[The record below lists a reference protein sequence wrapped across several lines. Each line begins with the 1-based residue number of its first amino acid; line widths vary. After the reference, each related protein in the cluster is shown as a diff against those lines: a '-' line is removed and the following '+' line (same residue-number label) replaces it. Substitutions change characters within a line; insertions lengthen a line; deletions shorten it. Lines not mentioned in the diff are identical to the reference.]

1 MTETDMVDSLQE
13 SEKKAVDTM
22 SQSEDVYAPEE
33 PTPDIPISLLD
44 IQMPETPESTK
55 GQISDGDMPRLESP
69 RLLKPVLGKVQAKKR
84 LMAFVNKFN
93 VLPKVPNKSALLQ
106 AYSTKASKTKS
117 GDDKSLQNDSS
128 TSLSVDSD
136 SVQQFHSRHSGSGK
150 SKKKTEEKILAIEE
164 IRREESKSKM
174 LLAEAMAAA
183 SLEEENFV
191 NRNGQNLLEN
201 VKSIRDRNKQDDN
214 VSRKSSSKSFM
225 ENKYS
230 ERRRYGR
237 EERRDSRNRE
247 SKDYNSGRE
256 RYYKGRD
263 QRRKQKDKKDDK
275 NKGDDVSRY
284 EESRDRR
291 EDEKDRKDDDK
302 DRWEDVREKKGAK
315 EKRES
320 VREKRSLS
328 REKSS
333 EVKDKKEKERD
344 KDKGKEKDIMNL
356 SSWSELKKCGITM
369 DDIIDIR
376 RRDYSDRLM
385 KNRTAEDYIRYFDQM
400 LLLNDCRLKRY
411 AFTAEGLDGPKE
423 YPPESVRVTKRGRP
437 QVLYSE
443 NPRTSLFLS
452 HEQIL
457 QTVAGDRREKMREIC
472 ETDIARDNAEVAEKP
487 ARVRNW
493 YPKAGI
499 CKASEKVKWQFPVN
513 VQLPRSKWDSEDED
527 RLSNEVEREAE
538 EEEEECEAKSVDIER
553 DQETFSLRSSII
565 EENAKNDKTADN
577 EDTELCI
584 AKIVDND
591 NRQSTSPLLQST
603 GDEKLASEYEQFMK
617 MVCTD
622 IPTSKE
628 FSPNTVPTKSTSP
641 LSYHDF
647 NIETNLSED
656 NNFAFAERG
665 EKPEKVNTSNEDTLS
680 SKETRQNVEVP
691 EVEEDQASSSG
702 SRIQAQQSEAV
713 GEKSESDDSRSIP
726 SDWENVRIKVERLS
740 DENSDSREV
749 RKKKRRKKVTSSSD
763 SSSTTSSS
771 DSEEEVK
778 KRRRKRKLS
787 DDYTSAS
794 DSNSSESSSSS
805 SDSSSS
811 DDKRKKRRKKKRK
824 AEKRKKKAKRIAKTK
839 KKRRRKVSVDSS
851 NSNSSDN
858 RKKKKAASKKAK
870 EKREHVEKENENGD
884 TIQKSPL
891 QPSSPV
897 KKIKEER
904 KAESRK
910 RSVEK
915 HDLWSKEQELM
926 RNVIS
931 DSGNKA
937 HKNEEKRNKPE
948 ETYLEEWE
956 VDSVIMAQQKGERMS
971 KSGMDKIET
980 VGDDFRK
987 ADKKDERVKKDER
1000 SKKDERLK
1008 EKCSGIVKEII
1019 QPGTTIE
1026 EEIDVKKKKKKD
1038 KESSKS
1044 SNEFLADWEKLEKQ
1058 KKEKWG
1064 ETEFDT
1070 LNVLSLTQLEREV
1083 NKRQLLADEWEVDS
1097 LEAVP
1102 DLLVNKKKPARTSKK
1117 VEKEVRYDKKTDTY
1131 ISIDKE
1137 TSRESKKRQDRLSA
1151 MRIWEEEQEEGE
1163 REAMMLM
1170 EQKHKRKRDE
1180 WDIEEETYLR
1190 EKEERKDSI
1199 EKNIPAIDSIHK
1211 EISAADSDVDACA
1224 KQDAIAARK
1233 NKKSRWDIASQ
1244 AEEKIELKAPVMWE
1258 EECAEWT
1265 KLNTLDRKSDKLE
1278 RTETILPKTKIKDE
1292 DVDQQLRKSVSK
1304 GADFTDLF
1312 SRKSQDDLLETSW
1325 TSEEPTRNKSRLKS
1339 VESSSQR
1346 DIFFNKEQIPPTSM
1360 KEPHTA
1366 EQLED
1371 MFEIDVKLPTT
1382 NVELY
1387 SPSSP
1392 APSQKSETF
1401 QDVEHFGN
1409 DNSSSLILKENLTQD
1424 KLKKESAIVSDEE
1437 SISNIPLQI
1446 KYREGK
1452 YSKSSM
1458 MKEEFEEILGIQT
1471 DDQSAQKMFLTK
1483 GSESSL
1489 ADLPINEPCL
1499 DTSNCKPLRMDI
1511 FAEYESDECRS
1522 KLNAKTTE
1530 AVVSNS
1536 SKSEEST
1543 EGKAALKLIPKQ
1555 LLIRRNNERVKAK
1568 LISDDPM
1575 QHAAA
1580 LLTIQ
1585 KKLRESHAVRND
1597 MQSVP
1602 CEDSAND
1609 FKMECE
1615 KPATVDKKMVGDVAP
1630 AEQTTDAD
1638 VKVDSKDLSATAKTL
1653 ITPASESP
1661 GAVKVDFNRVEEF
1674 KSSEKEG
1681 SKEEEVKKT
1690 RFSVKDVSDTETQ
1703 IRSPSREQRKRSPS
1717 KKESEKRVSDRGKE
1731 KRDKKFDDRERSER
1745 RDSRSSKQDYS
1756 EKRRSSPSNSRRRR
1770 RSVSPRTSWERERSR
1785 SESHSRSWSRS
1796 RSKSPKRKDGSFLSR
1811 DKRSSRLDEE
1821 RSRSKADDRRDR
1833 STRTPPRSNTVSYN
1847 KDHFKKYGSSK
1858 DRDDW
1863 NRRKYDSMERDRE
1876 KEGRPY
1882 DPMEVLRERNADAD
1896 RHREGRFRGDE
1907 TDRSYWPY
1915 ESENIPRDRN
1925 ESLESYPNG
1934 QDLDLDYEEKVY
1946 YRDDSIERDIMEG
1959 PLRSASKFP
1968 QRRSISGSR
1977 RDRQWEKDRESMD
1990 LDRHGHSRRP
2000 EKPAPLRGR
2009 TSPRPRRSSPRVS
2022 HDRFRRGSRSR
2033 SRSWSRSRSRSRT
2046 RSRSRSTSRSR
2057 SLRSRSRSRS
2067 RSGSRS
2073 RTRSTSGSRLR
2084 SPDHGLRIPERLR
2097 SSRSPS
2103 VGRGRAGESSRERK
2117 DEHDNRK
2124 LDSCSERGRRI
2135 ETIVQ
2140 SVSGLARDSAVLD
2153 SEMHMADNMETVA
2166 AGFQYPNE
2174 NEVGNEYYYSE
2185 NNLTY
2190 PPCIDDSAT
2199 SSPKRLS
2206 LDDRLELELGIK
2218 KQQDTAG
2225 VASDYPDNFNSNVC
2239 YSSSPQQQQQML
2251 YRQQPTVLQV
2261 GNVLQVVPADFN
2273 GVPTAH
2279 REPTSSSTAPIV
2291 RGSSQV
2297 VRVGNV
2303 LQVVPT
2309 SLDWSGGQPSSVEQP
2324 AGIMYSATVPQPS
2337 PIPSASISVPVPV
2350 PVPMPVPVPTIS
2362 ASTPVPALSPVAL
2375 PLAVP
2380 VPVPGPVPLP
2390 VTPAVFPRT
2399 EVPTPKTPVQPVY
2412 NYEVI
2417 LETRR
2422 KEREERKRLREMRR
2436 KEKERRRIE
2445 RINRRALRMLEKSTM
2460 RQIDSGQTNSSSMDP
2475 AVLKALRE
2483 TDEQAE
2489 TEEQPV
2495 SVTSEKEEGASIAA
2509 LAASTEEEDVPVDD
2523 DEEEEEEEEPE
2534 VEDDEEDEEEP
2545 EEDEEEDEED
2555 DEKSSSRISNRRTE
2569 VDDAAVA
2576 ATSEMSKFNLETET
2590 TDWPDLPPPPLK
2602 GILVAPGFR
2611 RSLVP
2616 NGNLDELSTPENE
2629 SDDNGE
2635 KEWLDIDKT
2644 NESNKEEMGENKS
2657 SKSKAQVKI
2666 KSKTLKLSIR
2676 RRSKKSVQFADGIKP
2691 GEGTSPSGGEGDMP
2705 SPPPPTAVITRD
2717 GVREIRR
2724 SSSRKSRKQEK
2735 RSRPPKTKKKVKV
2748 KIIKLKK
2755 PRVTPLT
2762 AMMMDDSDE
2771 LDDRSP
2777 PPPPPGSPPPPHLWP
2792 SYLSAYNSITR
2803 PAEAQSTSS
2812 TVINAV
2818 QAPPPPTP
2826 LPLLIPPPPLNYTIQ
2841 PCSKA

>member
-1 MTETDMVDSLQE
+1 MTETDMVDSLQEE

-1602 CEDSAND
+1602 
-1609 FKMECE
+1609 
-1615 KPATVDKKMVGDVAP
+1615 ATVDKKMVGDVAP

>member
-1 MTETDMVDSLQE
+1 MTETDMVDSLQEE

-1392 APSQKSETF
+1392 APSQKSE
-1401 QDVEHFGN
+1401 DVEHFGN

>member
-1 MTETDMVDSLQE
+1 MTETDTIDSLQE
-13 SEKKAVDTM
+13 SEKKTVDTM

-55 GQISDGDMPRLESP
+55 GQTSDGDMPRLESP

-93 VLPKVPNKSALLQ
+93 VLPKVPSKVALLQ
-106 AYSTKASKTKS
+106 AHSAKVSKTKS
-117 GDDKSLQNDSS
+117 GDEKSLQNDSS
-128 TSLSVDSD
+128 TSLNMDSD
-136 SVQQFHSRHSGSGK
+136 SAPHFHSRHSSGGK

-183 SLEEENFV
+183 SLEDENFV
-191 NRNGQNLLEN
+191 NRNGQNLLES
-201 VKSIRDRNKQDDN
+201 VKSIRERTKQDDN
-214 VSRKSSSKSFM
+214 VSHRSGSKKTTD
-225 ENKYS
+225 NKYS
-230 ERRRYGR
+230 ERKRYGR
-237 EERRDSRNRE
+237 EERKINRE
-247 SKDYNSGRE
+247 SKDYNGGRG
-256 RYYKGRD
+256 RHYKDRD
-263 QRRKQKDKKDDK
+263 QRRKEKDKKDDK
-275 NKGDDVSRY
+275 NKRDEERCSRY

-291 EDEKDRKDDDK
+291 EDERDRKDDEK
-302 DRWEDVREKKGAK
+302 DRWEDVREKKVTK

-328 REKSS
+328 RERSS
-333 EVKDKKEKERD
+333 EVRDKRE
-344 KDKGKEKDIMNL
+344 KDKGKERDIMSL
-356 SSWSELKKCGITM
+356 SSWLELKKCGITI

-376 RRDYSDRLM
+376 KRDYSDRST
-385 KNRTAEDYIRYFDQM
+385 KNRTAEDYVRHFDQM
-400 LLLNDCRLKRY
+400 LLLSDCRLKRY

-423 YPPESVRVTKRGRP
+423 YPPESLRMTKKGRP
-437 QVLYSE
+437 QLLYAE
-443 NPRTSLFLS
+443 NPRLSLLLT
-452 HEQIL
+452 HGQIL
-457 QTVAGDRREKMREIC
+457 QIVASDRREKIREIC
-472 ETDIARDNAEVAEKP
+472 EADVARDTAEITTKKP
-487 ARVRNW
+487 AHVRNW
-493 YPKAGI
+493 YPKTGL
-499 CKASEKVKWQFPVN
+499 CKDSENVKWQFPVN

-527 RLSNEVEREAE
+527 RLSNVAEPEQVESEVKSNNVDRGQAILSSRSNVLE
-538 EEEEECEAKSVDIER
+538 EETRSDKKSIN
-553 DQETFSLRSSII
+553 
-565 EENAKNDKTADN
+565 EN
-577 EDTELCI
+577 TEPCI
-584 AKIVDND
+584 AKDVNSD
-591 NRQSTSPLLQST
+591 NRQSTSPLLQSA

-622 IPTSKE
+622 IPTSEE
-628 FSPNTVPTKSTSP
+628 FSPKMVSTKSTTP

-647 NIETNLSED
+647 NIETNLPED
-656 NNFAFAERG
+656 NNFAFVERNENS
-665 EKPEKVNTSNEDTLS
+665 EKSNAGNEETLS
-680 SKETRQNVEVP
+680 KKESRQNVEVP
-691 EVEEDQASSSG
+691 EVEDDQASSTS
-702 SRIQAQQSEAV
+702 SHIQVQEREAMD
-713 GEKSESDDSRSIP
+713 EKSESDDSRSIP
-726 SDWENVRIKVERLS
+726 SDWENVPIKVECLS

-749 RKKKRRKKVTSSSD
+749 RKKKRRKKVVSSSE

-787 DDYTSAS
+787 DDYSSVS
-794 DSNSSESSSSS
+794 DSNSSSTSTSS

-839 KKRRRKVSVDSS
+839 KKRKRKASVDSS
-851 NSNSSDN
+851 NSDSSDHQ
-858 RKKKKAASKKAK
+858 KKKKAASKKTK
-870 EKREHVEKENENGD
+870 EKRPHVEKENGNEDIIKTAEN
-884 TIQKSPL
+884 SPL
-891 QPSSPV
+891 QPSPPM

-910 RSVEK
+910 RSAEK
-915 HDLWSKEQELM
+915 RDIWSKEQELI

-931 DSGNKA
+931 DDSNKTR
-937 HKNEEKRNKPE
+937 KDKEKRNKTE
-948 ETYLEEWE
+948 ERYLEEWE
-956 VDSVIMAQQKGERMS
+956 VDSVIMAQQKGERLA
-971 KSGMDKIET
+971 KSCMEKIEN
-980 VGDDFRK
+980 VEDDFRK
-987 ADKKDERVKKDER
+987 VDKKDERIKKEGR
-1000 SKKDERLK
+1000 GKKEERLK
-1008 EKCSGIVKEII
+1008 EECLAICKEIV
-1019 QPGTTIE
+1019 QPGTHIE
-1026 EEIDVKKKKKKD
+1026 EEIDSKKKKKRD
-1038 KESSKS
+1038 KEKKG

-1083 NKRQLLADEWEVDS
+1083 SKRQLLADEWEVDS

-1102 DLLVNKKKPARTSKK
+1102 DIQINKKKSARSSKK

-1131 ISIDKE
+1131 ISVDKE
-1137 TSRESKKRQDRLSA
+1137 TSRECKKRQDRLSA

-1163 REAMMLM
+1163 REAMLM
-1170 EQKHKRKRDE
+1170 EQKNKRKRDE
-1180 WDIEEETYLR
+1180 WDIEEETYLC
-1190 EKEERKDSI
+1190 EKGERKENI
-1199 EKNIPAIDSIHK
+1199 EEDVSTIDSIQK
-1211 EISAADSDVDACA
+1211 EIDATVGDVDVCM
-1224 KQDAIAARK
+1224 KQDTIAAK
-1233 NKKSRWDIASQ
+1233 KSKKSRWDIASQ
-1244 AEEKIELKAPVMWE
+1244 VEEKMELKAPVMWE

-1265 KLNTLDRKSDKLE
+1265 KLNKFDRKSDKLE
-1278 RTETILPKTKIKDE
+1278 RSDIILPKAKIKDE
-1292 DVDQQLRKSVSK
+1292 NVDQPLRKSTSK
-1304 GADFTDLF
+1304 SSDFIDLF
-1312 SRKSQDDLLETSW
+1312 SRKSQDELLETSW
-1325 TSEEPTRNKSRLKS
+1325 TSEDLTRCKSRQKS
-1339 VESSSQR
+1339 GESNSER
-1346 DIFFNKEQIPPTSM
+1346 DTFFNKEQIALTGVN
-1360 KEPHTA
+1360 
-1366 EQLED
+1366 EQQTVEKLKD
-1371 MFEIDVKLPTT
+1371 VFEIDINLAAQ

-1392 APSQKSETF
+1392 APSQKSE
-1401 QDVEHFGN
+1401 DVEQFGN
-1409 DNSSSLILKENLTQD
+1409 DNSSSLSLRENLTQD
-1424 KLKKESAIVSDEE
+1424 KLKRESSVIDEE
-1437 SISNIPLQI
+1437 SIPNIPLQL

-1458 MKEEFEEILGIQT
+1458 MKEEFDEILGMRM
-1471 DDQSAQKMFLTK
+1471 DDQSPQKMFLGK
-1483 GSESSL
+1483 GVETSL
-1489 ADLPINEPCL
+1489 VDLPINEPCP
-1499 DTSNCKPLRMDI
+1499 DTNSYKPLRMDI
-1511 FAEYESDECRS
+1511 FAEYESNESRS
-1522 KLNAKTTE
+1522 KLSTKSAE
-1530 AVVSNS
+1530 AVASNS
-1536 SKSEEST
+1536 SKGEEST

-1555 LLIRRNNERVKAK
+1555 LLIRRNNERLKTK

-1597 MQSVP
+1597 MQNVS
-1602 CEDSAND
+1602 CEDPINE
-1609 FKMECE
+1609 FKIECE
-1615 KPATVDKKMVGDVAP
+1615 KTATIDTPVANIVHTD
-1630 AEQTTDAD
+1630 QNVDAD
-1638 VKVDSKDLSATAKTL
+1638 VKIDSKDLTITGKPL
-1653 ITPASESP
+1653 IITTSESS
-1661 GAVKVDFNRVEEF
+1661 GTVKVDFNHSEEY
-1674 KSSEKEG
+1674 KSSEKES
-1681 SKEEEVKKT
+1681 SKEEELKKA
-1690 RFSVKDVSDTETQ
+1690 RFNVKDAGDTETLV
-1703 IRSPSREQRKRSPS
+1703 RSPSRELRKRSPS
-1717 KKESEKRVSDRGKE
+1717 KKESEKRTSDRNKE

-1745 RDSRSSKQDYS
+1745 RDSRSSKQDYP
-1756 EKRRSSPSNSRRRR
+1756 EKRRSSPSSSRRRR

-1785 SESHSRSWSRS
+1785 SDSHSRSWSRS
-1796 RSKSPKRKDGSFLSR
+1796 RSKSPKRKDGSFSCR

-1821 RSRSKADDRRDR
+1821 RCRSKTDDRRER
-1833 STRTPPRSNTVSYN
+1833 SNRTPPRSNTASYN

-1863 NRRKYDSMERDRE
+1863 NRRKYDSVERDRD

-1882 DPMEVLRERNADAD
+1882 DPMEVLRERNIDAD
-1896 RHREGRFRGDE
+1896 RNREGRFRGDE

-1915 ESENIPRDRN
+1915 ESENIPRDGN

-1934 QDLDLDYEEKVY
+1934 QDLDLEYEDKVY

-1959 PLRSASKFP
+1959 PLRSASKFTQ
-1968 QRRSISGSR
+1968 QRRSKSSSR
-1977 RDRQWEKDRESMD
+1977 RDRQWEKDRESVD
-1990 LDRHGHSRRP
+1990 LDRHSHPRRS
-2000 EKPAPLRGR
+2000 EKPVLQRSR
-2009 TSPRPRRSSPRVS
+2009 SPRPRRSSPRLS
-2022 HDRFRRGSRSR
+2022 HDRFRRGSTSR

-2057 SLRSRSRSRS
+2057 SMRSRSRS

-2084 SPDHGLRIPERLR
+2084 SPDHGLRMAERLR

-2103 VGRGRAGESSRERK
+2103 VGRGRVGESSRERK

-2124 LDSCSERGRRI
+2124 LDSCGERGRRI

-2153 SEMHMADNMETVA
+2153 SEMHMADNMETVT

-2218 KQQDTAG
+2218 KQQDSAG
-2225 VASDYPDNFNSNVC
+2225 VASDYPNNFNSNVC
-2239 YSSSPQQQQQML
+2239 FPSSPQQQQQQQQQQML

-2273 GVPTAH
+2273 GVPTTH
-2279 REPTSSSTAPIV
+2279 REPASTSTAPIV

-2324 AGIMYSATVPQPS
+2324 TGIMYSAAVPQPS
-2337 PIPSASISVPVPV
+2337 PVPSASISVPVPV
-2350 PVPMPVPVPTIS
+2350 PVPMPVPVPSIS
-2362 ASTPVPALSPVAL
+2362 SSTPVPALSPVAL
-2375 PLAVP
+2375 PLSVP

-2390 VTPAVFPRT
+2390 VTPATFPRT
-2399 EVPTPKTPVQPVY
+2399 EVPPPKTPVQPVY

-2445 RINRRALRMLEKSTM
+2445 RINRRALRMLEKST
-2460 RQIDSGQTNSSSMDP
+2460 RQTDSGQLKTSSLDP

-2483 TDEQAE
+2483 TEEQVE

-2495 SVTSEKEEGASIAA
+2495 AVASEKEEDASVSA
-2509 LAASTEEEDVPVDD
+2509 LPASTEEEDVPVDD
-2523 DEEEEEEEEPE
+2523 DEEEEEEEEAE
-2534 VEDDEEDEEEP
+2534 VEDDEEDEEDA
-2545 EEDEEEDEED
+2545 EDDEDEDEED
-2555 DEKSSSRISNRRTE
+2555 EEKSSSRITNRR
-2569 VDDAAVA
+2569 
-2576 ATSEMSKFNLETET
+2576 SEMDSTVVATTSDTSKVHIETESK
-2590 TDWPDLPPPPLK
+2590 DWPELPPPPLK

-2616 NGNLDELSTPENE
+2616 NGNLDDLSTPEND
-2629 SDDNGE
+2629 SDDSTQRDVA
-2635 KEWLDIDKT
+2635 DIDKI
-2644 NESNKEEMGENKS
+2644 NECSKEEIGETKL
-2657 SKSKAQVKI
+2657 SKSKVQVKT
-2666 KSKTLKLSIR
+2666 KSKSLKLIMGKQ
-2676 RRSKKSVQFADGIKP
+2676 RSKKSVQFADGIKP

-2705 SPPPPTAVITRD
+2705 SPPPPTAVTSRD
-2717 GVREIRR
+2717 GVREVRR

-2777 PPPPPGSPPPPHLWP
+2777 PPPPAGSPPPPHLWP

-2803 PAEAQSTSS
+2803 PTEAQSTSS
-2812 TVINAV
+2812 AVSNAV

>member
-1 MTETDMVDSLQE
+1 MTETDTVDSLQE
-13 SEKKAVDTM
+13 ESKKKTVDTM

-55 GQISDGDMPRLESP
+55 GQTSDGDMPRLESP

-93 VLPKVPNKSALLQ
+93 VLPKVPNKAALLQ
-106 AYSTKASKTKS
+106 AHSAKVSKTKS
-117 GDDKSLQNDSS
+117 GDEKSLQNDSS
-128 TSLSVDSD
+128 TSLNIDSD
-136 SVQQFHSRHSGSGK
+136 SAQHFHSRHSSGGK

-183 SLEEENFV
+183 SLEDENFV
-191 NRNGQNLLEN
+191 SKNSQNLLES
-201 VKSIRDRNKQDDN
+201 VKSIRERNKQDDN
-214 VSRKSSSKSFM
+214 VSRKSGSKKTT

-237 EERRDSRNRE
+237 EERKINRE
-247 SKDYNSGRE
+247 SKDYNGGRG
-256 RYYKGRD
+256 RHYKDRD
-263 QRRKQKDKKDDK
+263 QRRKEKDKKDDK
-275 NKGDDVSRY
+275 NKRDDASRY
-284 EESRDRR
+284 EENRDRR
-291 EDEKDRKDDDK
+291 EDERDRKDDEK
-302 DRWEDVREKKGAK
+302 DRWEEVREKKITK

-320 VREKRSLS
+320 IREKRSLS
-328 REKSS
+328 RERSS
-333 EVKDKKEKERD
+333 EVRDKREKERD
-344 KDKGKEKDIMNL
+344 KDKGKERDIMSL
-356 SSWSELKKCGITM
+356 SSWLELKKCGITI

-376 RRDYSDRLM
+376 KRDYSDRST
-385 KNRTAEDYIRYFDQM
+385 KNRTAEDYVRHFDQM
-400 LLLNDCRLKRY
+400 LLLSDCRLKRY

-423 YPPESVRVTKRGRP
+423 YPPESVKMTKRGRP
-437 QVLYSE
+437 QVLYAE
-443 NPRTSLFLS
+443 NPRLSLFLS
-452 HEQIL
+452 HGQIL
-457 QTVAGDRREKMREIC
+457 QIVASDRREKIREIC
-472 ETDIARDNAEVAEKP
+472 EADIARDTAEVTKKP

-493 YPKAGI
+493 YPKTGL
-499 CKASEKVKWQFPVN
+499 CKDSENVKWQFPVN

-527 RLSNEVEREAE
+527 RLSNDAEPE
-538 EEEEECEAKSVDIER
+538 EEESEVKSNNVDRGQEILSSRSNVLEEEAR
-553 DQETFSLRSSII
+553 
-565 EENAKNDKTADN
+565 NDKKSIN
-577 EDTELCI
+577 ESTEPSI
-584 AKIVDND
+584 AKDVNSD
-591 NRQSTSPLLQST
+591 NRQSTSPLLQSA

-617 MVCTD
+617 MVCTE
-622 IPTSKE
+622 IPTSEE
-628 FSPNTVPTKSTSP
+628 FSPKMVSTKSTTP

-647 NIETNLSED
+647 NIETNLPED
-656 NNFAFAERG
+656 NNFAFVERN
-665 EKPEKVNTSNEDTLS
+665 ENPEKSNAGKEETLS
-680 SKETRQNVEVP
+680 SKENRQNIEVP
-691 EVEEDQASSSG
+691 EVEDDQVSSTS
-702 SRIQAQQSEAV
+702 SHIQVQEREAAD
-713 GEKSESDDSRSIP
+713 EKSESDDSRSIP
-726 SDWENVRIKVERLS
+726 SDWENVRIKVECLS
-740 DENSDSREV
+740 DENSDSREI
-749 RKKKRRKKVTSSSD
+749 RKKKRRKKMASSSE

-787 DDYTSAS
+787 DDYSSAS
-794 DSNSSESSSSS
+794 DSNSSSSSS

-839 KKRRRKVSVDSS
+839 KKRKRKVSVDSS
-851 NSNSSDN
+851 NSDSSDHQ
-858 RKKKKAASKKAK
+858 KKKKAASKKIK
-870 EKREHVEKENENGD
+870 EKRQHVEKENGNEDIIKAVEN
-884 TIQKSPL
+884 SPL
-891 QPSSPV
+891 QPSSPM

-904 KAESRK
+904 KVESRK
-910 RSVEK
+910 RSAEK
-915 HDLWSKEQELM
+915 HDIWNKEQELM

-931 DSGNKA
+931 DDSNKA
-937 HKNEEKRNKPE
+937 HKDEEKRNKTE
-948 ETYLEEWE
+948 ERYLEEWE
-956 VDSVIMAQQKGERMS
+956 VDSVIMTQQKGERLA
-971 KSGMDKIET
+971 KSGMEKIEN
-980 VGDDFRK
+980 VEDDFRK
-987 ADKKDERVKKDER
+987 VDKKDERIKKEGR
-1000 SKKDERLK
+1000 GKKDERLK
-1008 EKCSGIVKEII
+1008 EECLGICKEIV
-1019 QPGTTIE
+1019 QPGTHIE
-1026 EEIDVKKKKKKD
+1026 EEIDSKKKKKRD
-1038 KESSKS
+1038 KEKKG

-1083 NKRQLLADEWEVDS
+1083 SKRQLLADEWEVDS

-1102 DLLVNKKKPARTSKK
+1102 DILVNKKKSARSSKK

-1131 ISIDKE
+1131 ISVDKE
-1137 TSRESKKRQDRLSA
+1137 TSRECKKRQDRLSA

-1163 REAMMLM
+1163 REAMLM
-1170 EQKHKRKRDE
+1170 EQKNKRKRDD
-1180 WDIEEETYLR
+1180 WDIEEDTYLR
-1190 EKEERKDSI
+1190 EKGERKEDI
-1199 EKNIPAIDSIHK
+1199 EENISTIDSIQK
-1211 EISAADSDVDACA
+1211 DIDATVGDVDVCM
-1224 KQDAIAARK
+1224 KQDTIAAK
-1233 NKKSRWDIASQ
+1233 KGKKSRWDIASQ

-1265 KLNTLDRKSDKLE
+1265 KLNKFDRKSDKLE
-1278 RTETILPKTKIKDE
+1278 RGDITLPKAKIKDE
-1292 DVDQQLRKSVSK
+1292 DVDQQSRKSASK
-1304 GADFTDLF
+1304 GSDFIDLF

-1325 TSEEPTRNKSRLKS
+1325 TSEEHARSKSRQKS
-1339 VESSSQR
+1339 AESNSQR
-1346 DIFFNKEQIPPTSM
+1346 DAFFNKEQIPLTSI
-1360 KEPHTA
+1360 KEPQTA
-1366 EQLED
+1366 EKLKD
-1371 MFEIDVKLPTT
+1371 VFEIDVKLATK

-1392 APSQKSETF
+1392 APSQKSE
-1401 QDVEHFGN
+1401 DVEQFGN
-1409 DNSSSLILKENLTQD
+1409 DNSSSLNLRENLNQD
-1424 KLKKESAIVSDEE
+1424 KLKRESSVIDED
-1437 SISNIPLQI
+1437 SIPNIPLQL

-1458 MKEEFEEILGIQT
+1458 MKEEFDEILGMHI
-1471 DDQSAQKMFLTK
+1471 DDQSSQKMFLGK
-1483 GSESSL
+1483 GAETSL
-1489 ADLPINEPCL
+1489 ADLPINEPCP
-1499 DTSNCKPLRMDI
+1499 DINSYKPMRMDI
-1511 FAEYESDECRS
+1511 FAEYESDESRS
-1522 KLNAKTTE
+1522 KLSTKSAE
-1530 AVVSNS
+1530 AVASNS
-1536 SKSEEST
+1536 SKGEESA

-1555 LLIRRNNERVKAK
+1555 LLIRRNNERVKTK
-1568 LISDDPM
+1568 LISDDPI

-1597 MQSVP
+1597 MQNVS
-1602 CEDSAND
+1602 CEDPASEFKIESEKMATIEATIANI
-1609 FKMECE
+1609 
-1615 KPATVDKKMVGDVAP
+1615 VSV
-1630 AEQTTDAD
+1630 EQTVNTD
-1638 VKVDSKDLSATAKTL
+1638 VKMDSKDLSVTEKTL
-1653 ITPASESP
+1653 IITTSESS
-1661 GAVKVDFNRVEEF
+1661 GTVKLDFNHSEEY
-1674 KSSEKEG
+1674 KSNEKES
-1681 SKEEEVKKT
+1681 SKEEELKKS
-1690 RFSVKDVSDTETQ
+1690 RFNVKDIGDTETPVK
-1703 IRSPSREQRKRSPS
+1703 SPSREQRKRSPS
-1717 KKESEKRVSDRGKE
+1717 KKESEKRTSDRSKE

-1745 RDSRSSKQDYS
+1745 RDSRSSKQDYP
-1756 EKRRSSPSNSRRRR
+1756 EKRRSSPSNIRRRR

-1785 SESHSRSWSRS
+1785 SDSHSRSWSRS
-1796 RSKSPKRKDGSFLSR
+1796 RSKSPKRKDGSFSSR
-1811 DKRSSRLDEE
+1811 DKRSNRLDEE
-1821 RSRSKADDRRDR
+1821 RCRSKTDDRRER
-1833 STRTPPRSNTVSYN
+1833 SNRTPPRSNTASYN

-1863 NRRKYDSMERDRE
+1863 NRRKYGSMERDRD
-1876 KEGRPY
+1876 KDGRPY
-1882 DPMEVLRERNADAD
+1882 DPMEVLRERNIDVD
-1896 RHREGRFRGDE
+1896 RNREGRFRGDE

-1915 ESENIPRDRN
+1915 ESENILRDGN

-1934 QDLDLDYEEKVY
+1934 QDLDLDYEEKIY

-1959 PLRSASKFP
+1959 PLRSASKFTP
-1968 QRRSISGSR
+1968 QRRSKSSSR
-1977 RDRQWEKDRESMD
+1977 RERQWEKDRESVD
-1990 LDRHGHSRRP
+1990 LDRHGHPRRP
-2000 EKPAPLRGR
+2000 EKQVSLRGR
-2009 TSPRPRRSSPRVS
+2009 SPRPRRSSPRLS

-2057 SLRSRSRSRS
+2057 SMRSRSRSRS

-2084 SPDHGLRIPERLR
+2084 SPDHGLRMAERLR

-2103 VGRGRAGESSRERK
+2103 VGRGRVGESSRERK

-2124 LDSCSERGRRI
+2124 LDNCGERGRRI

-2140 SVSGLARDSAVLD
+2140 SVSGLARDSAVLNT
-2153 SEMHMADNMETVA
+2153 EMHMADNMETVA

-2199 SSPKRLS
+2199 NSPKRLS

-2218 KQQDTAG
+2218 KQQDSAG
-2225 VASDYPDNFNSNVC
+2225 VASDYPDNFNSTVC
-2239 YSSSPQQQQQML
+2239 YPSSPQQQQQML

-2273 GVPTAH
+2273 GVPTTH

-2303 LQVVPT
+2303 LQVVPM

-2324 AGIMYSATVPQPS
+2324 GGIMYSAAVPQPS
-2337 PIPSASISVPVPV
+2337 PVPSASISVPVPV
-2350 PVPMPVPVPTIS
+2350 PVPMPVPVPSIS
-2362 ASTPVPALSPVAL
+2362 SSTPVPALSPVAL
-2375 PLAVP
+2375 PLSVP

-2390 VTPAVFPRT
+2390 VTPATFPRT

-2445 RINRRALRMLEKSTM
+2445 RINRRALRMLEKST
-2460 RQIDSGQTNSSSMDP
+2460 RQTDSGQLKTSSLDP

-2483 TDEQAE
+2483 TDEQVE

-2495 SVTSEKEEGASIAA
+2495 AVTSEKEEDVSVAA
-2509 LAASTEEEDVPVDD
+2509 LSASTEEEDVPVDD

-2534 VEDDEEDEEEP
+2534 VEDDEEDEEDA

-2555 DEKSSSRISNRRTE
+2555 EEKSSSKMTNRRSE
-2569 VDDAAVA
+2569 IDDTVVPT
-2576 ATSEMSKFNLETET
+2576 TSETSKVHIETDSK
-2590 TDWPDLPPPPLK
+2590 DWPELPPPPLK

-2616 NGNLDELSTPENE
+2616 NGNLDDLSTPENE
-2629 SDDNGE
+2629 SDDSAEREGA
-2635 KEWLDIDKT
+2635 DTDKT
-2644 NESNKEEMGENKS
+2644 NECSKEEIGENKL
-2657 SKSKAQVKI
+2657 SKSKAQVKT
-2666 KSKTLKLSIR
+2666 KSKLLKLSMR
-2676 RRSKKSVQFADGIKP
+2676 KQRSKKSVQFADGIKP

-2705 SPPPPTAVITRD
+2705 SPPPPTAAITRD
-2717 GVREIRR
+2717 GVREVRR

-2735 RSRPPKTKKKVKV
+2735 RSRPPKAKKKVKV

-2777 PPPPPGSPPPPHLWP
+2777 PPPPAGSPPPPHLWP

-2803 PAEAQSTSS
+2803 PSEAQSTSS
-2812 TVINAV
+2812 AVSNAV